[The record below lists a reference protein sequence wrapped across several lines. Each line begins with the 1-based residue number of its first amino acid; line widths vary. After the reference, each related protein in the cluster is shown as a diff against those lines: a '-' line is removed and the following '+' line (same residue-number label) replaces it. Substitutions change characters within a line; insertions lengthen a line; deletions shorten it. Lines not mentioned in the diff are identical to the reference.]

1 MAVLRSISF
10 MWLASLF
17 AAGFALLSQM
27 MIARAVRPSDY
38 GLYAG
43 ALTAAAIVAPLAGLG
58 VSGFLLRVFGEEGPA
73 ARRWI
78 KGCLTAMSCSL
89 CAGILVCAAYTVSL
103 STDTT
108 GLIVGLALAPLILS
122 FVGAEIAISRYQV
135 EGNHVGVSAWT
146 VIPNLLRVA
155 VALAGWLLNWGI
167 VWISVG
173 IGVVST
179 AVGVWAWLTLLRAQ
193 WKEQPSGNPPQP
205 RALEKVPVGLAA
217 ASAWPFGLSNFVF
230 LVYFQSGV
238 LMLATL
244 SSHSAAG
251 VFSLG
256 LSILTAVYL
265 VPTVVAQRYLMV
277 KFHHWATHRPAHFL
291 VVFRTCLGVALF
303 SGLVMAVAVA
313 LLAPYFVHAAF
324 GSAYD
329 EVGAVLA
336 MASLCIPA
344 RYLSCFLAA
353 AYGTF
358 DNMKPRLRTQMVLAV
373 GMVPLSFIAISSHGL
388 LGATVA
394 MVLSEWAMALA
405 YLLGCVRHVF
415 GVDALRG
422 WNLNLRALRSNR

>member
-1 MAVLRSISF
+1 MAAIRSISF

-27 MIARAVRPSDY
+27 MIARSVQPNDY

-43 ALTAAAIVAPLAGLG
+43 SLTAAAILAPLAGLG

-73 ARRWI
+73 AQRWI
-78 KGCLTAMSCSL
+78 KGCLTAMSYSM
-89 CAGILVCAAYTVSL
+89 CAGILACAAYTISL
-103 STDTT
+103 SENST
-108 GLIVGLALAPLILS
+108 GLVVGLALAPLILS

-135 EGNHVGVSAWT
+135 EGNHLGVSLWT
-146 VIPNLLRVA
+146 VVPNLLRVG
-155 VALAGWLLNWGI
+155 VALAGWVMNWSI
-167 VWISVG
+167 VGISVG

-179 AVGVWAWLTLLRAQ
+179 VVGVWALATLLRAR
-193 WKEQPSGNPPQP
+193 WKDQPGPDAI
-205 RALEKVPVGLAA
+205 RASTLDKVPVAQAA

-244 SSHSAAG
+244 SSHTAAG

-265 VPTVVAQRYLMV
+265 IPTVVAQRYLMV
-277 KFHHWATHRPAHFL
+277 KFHHWAAHHGPFFL
-291 VVFRTCLGVALF
+291 KVFRTCCGVALV
-303 SGLVMAVAVA
+303 SGLVMAVGVA
-313 LLAPYFVHAAF
+313 LLAPYLVHVAF
-324 GSAYD
+324 GAAYD
-329 EVGAVLA
+329 EVGVILA

-344 RYLSCFLAA
+344 RYLSCFIAA

-358 DNMKPRLRTQMVLAV
+358 GNMKPRLRTQIVLTV
-373 GMVPLSFIAISSHGL
+373 VMVPVSFLAIASHGL

-394 MVLSEWAMALA
+394 MVMGEWAMALA
-405 YLLGCVRHVF
+405 YLYGCVRHIF
-415 GVDALRG
+415 GTDALHG
-422 WNLNLRALRSNR
+422 WNLNIRALRGGR